1 MEGNRG
7 NPKPCRSSR
16 GCAGITRKRGKVE
29 GDNGVYVGGW
39 TCPRI
44 ALMRSGSD
52 TDPAMGQ
59 YVGDVS
65 RGRIE
70 KPTTPWSLRAVPPE
84 RRYARGEGGARWRDD
99 AGERGQGAGARG
111 QGAQGRGPPANRGL
125 PALPRAQDEAEDD
138 GEGTPP
144 ADEQSKSKSRER
156 RSAPPGGPRALAPF
170 PVLAR
175 VALAVARGGT
185 RGSVPARRFLPLFCI
200 WTRDFLPTH

>member
-1 MEGNRG
+1 M
-7 NPKPCRSSR
+7 
-16 GCAGITRKRGKVE
+16 
-29 GDNGVYVGGW
+29 GGW
-39 TCPRI
+39 TWPRI

-84 RRYARGEGGARWRDD
+84 RRYARGVRGPQMRGFRGGARP
-99 AGERGQGAGARG
+99 G
-111 QGAQGRGPPANRGL
+111 GRGTGSGSTGTRPPANRGL

-156 RSAPPGGPRALAPF
+156 HRPPRRPPAARSPSSRVWRLRW
-170 PVLAR
+170 PVEE
-175 VALAVARGGT
+175 RGG
-185 RGSVPARRFLPLFCI
+185 GFLRAAFCRYFCI
-200 WTRDFLPTH
+200 WTRDFLCHTVR

>member
-1 MEGNRG
+1 MGER
-7 NPKPCRSSR
+7 
-16 GCAGITRKRGKVE
+16 
-29 GDNGVYVGGW
+29 

-59 YVGDVS
+59 YIGDVG
-65 RGRIE
+65 RGRIG

-111 QGAQGRGPPANRGL
+111 QGALGRRPPANRGL
-125 PALPRAQDEAEDD
+125 PALPRAPDEAEDD

-156 RSAPPGGPRALAPF
+156 RGAPPR
-170 PVLAR
+170 VLVRLPPCSR
-175 VALAVARGGT
+175 VALAVARG
-185 RGSVPARRFLPLFCI
+185 RRLQECSCAPLFLRLFSGCSKKA
-200 WTRDFLPTH
+200 RCH